1 MNGMNCGLAFFF
13 LLIHLFIPQGEAVC
27 LCLCMHMWRS
37 RDNLLKSGFFF
48 SFQPVGPRGPTQV
61 GHQASC
67 VSGITPLFAEV
78 LWEEEG
84 TGLL

>member
-1 MNGMNCGLAFFF
+1 MPLPLYAHVEVKGQFAEVSFF
-13 LLIHLFIPQGEAVC
+13 
-27 LCLCMHMWRS
+27 
-37 RDNLLKSGFFF
+37 FFF